1 MQRRLL
7 QFMSC
12 KQINLLKLN
21 KMFFFIKSQKEEDL
35 SKNIAVLPEKNPS
48 KKLLSLNNE
57 DFSHNK
63 KNSQSNF
70 NKDTIKDTTIDS
82 IENSYKFTSNNNLH
96 NKTLSE
102 SQQIGTIYTIDE
114 KNDKYKNLE
123 NPFTIPEIPRN
134 PANERRS
141 KIIHRINKER
151 MNHFSKSVDNI
162 KYKFN
167 YNERRNSRLSNH
179 LIDDD

>member
-1 MQRRLL
+1 M
-7 QFMSC
+7 
-12 KQINLLKLN
+12 N
-21 KMFFFIKSQKEEDL
+21 KHIKIKKKFYILIKNQKEEDL

-48 KKLLSLNNE
+48 KKFLSLNNDVE
-57 DFSHNK
+57 IHNK

-70 NKDTIKDTTIDS
+70 NKDTIKDTTLDS
-82 IENSYKFTSNNNLH
+82 IENSYKFISNKNFH

-123 NPFTIPEIPRN
+123 NPFTVPEIPKS
-134 PANERRS
+134 PTKERRS

-151 MNHFSKSVDNI
+151 MNRFSKSVDNI
-162 KYKFN
+162 KNKVN
-167 YNERRNSRLSNH
+167 YNERRNSSLSNH
-179 LIDDD
+179 LNNDG

>member
-21 KMFFFIKSQKEEDL
+21 KMFFFKKSQKEEDL

-82 IENSYKFTSNNNLH
+82 IENSYKFVSNKNLH

-123 NPFTIPEIPRN
+123 NPFTVPEIPKS
-134 PANERRS
+134 PTKERRS
-141 KIIHRINKER
+141 RIIHRINKER

-167 YNERRNSRLSNH
+167 YNERRNSRLSTH